1 MFDSLPSI
9 DGILHGDTIF
19 YLISNNPTANSN
31 SGEKKMALEF
41 TADNFKAEV
50 LDSDIPV
57 MVDFWATWCAP
68 CRAITPIIEE
78 LATENSDA
86 KVGKLD
92 VSAFESIAQEYGVSN
107 IPAILV
113 FKGGEVVD
121 RVVGVQSKDKL
132 QEMINNNKA

>member
-1 MFDSLPSI
+1 
-9 DGILHGDTIF
+9 
-19 YLISNNPTANSN
+19 
-31 SGEKKMALEF
+31 MAVEF
-41 TADNFKAEV
+41 TAENFKSEV
-50 LDSDIPV
+50 LESETPV

-68 CRAITPIIEE
+68 CRAITPLIEE
-78 LATENSDA
+78 LASENDDV

-92 VSAFESIAQEYGVSN
+92 VAAYEAIAQEYSVSN

-132 QEMINNNKA
+132 QAMIDGSKA